1 MPMITRRRS
10 GALWSSQAALVSA
23 IMIAAAG
30 GLAACGEPAAESGP
44 VDCSYPSSGDRARLA
59 KKPASLDVPSTGEV
73 PLQLRTTAGNIDIIL
88 SRDGAPCAVNS
99 FDSLVSQAFFVQT
112 RCHRLTTPPAS
123 IAILQCGDPTGTGA
137 GGPGYVVPDE
147 PPVGLDE
154 AEPDARGITAVVY
167 PRGTIALANRGVADS
182 GGSQF
187 FLVYQDSVLPP
198 EFSVLGAVEQAS
210 LPVLDAI
217 ADAGSDDNAGP
228 GDGMP
233 ATPVTVT
240 AVDRRD

>member
-1 MPMITRRRS
+1 MPMITRRRP
-10 GALWSSQAALVSA
+10 GALWGNRAALISA
-23 IMIAAAG
+23 IVLAG
-30 GLAACGEPAAESGP
+30 AGVLAACGEPTAESGL

-59 KKPASLDVPSTGEV
+59 KKPPSLDVPSTGEV
-73 PLQLRTTAGNIDIIL
+73 PLQLRTTAGKIDITL

-99 FDSLVSQAFFVQT
+99 FVSLLGQAFFVQT

-123 IAILQCGDPTGTGA
+123 ISILQCGDPTGTGA

-147 PPVGLDE
+147 APVGLDD
-154 AEPDARGITAVVY
+154 AKPDAQDSTAVVY

-187 FLVYQDSVLPP
+187 FLVYQNSVLPP
-198 EFSVLGAVEQAS
+198 QFSVLGTVDQAS
-210 LPVLDAI
+210 LAVLDAI
-217 ADAGSDDNAGP
+217 AAAGADESAGP

-233 ATPVTVT
+233 VTPVTVT
-240 AVDRRD
+240 AIDRRN